1 MKQRKREAGRREKLS
16 THNTIKTLTY
26 FSEVMFE
33 FGCVRLS
40 THNTI
45 KTLTYFLEV
54 MFEFGCVHIRAT
66 LLC

>member
-33 FGCVRLS
+33 FGCV
-40 THNTI
+40 
-45 KTLTYFLEV
+45 
-54 MFEFGCVHIRAT
+54 HIRAT